1 MKLDNNQESDA
12 LPASAAGCLK
22 GASAWLITDGSAG
35 MRVQA
40 EGVAAALGLDAKIM
54 TVSPRGIWRMMAPWG
69 PVAPGERFGQPGAMF
84 SKPWPDVAIA
94 VGRASIPYIRA
105 LKRQAGPACFTIVL
119 QDPRSGPDTADLIW
133 VPEHD
138 RRRGPNV
145 ITTVISPH
153 GVTLDR
159 IETLRRNPPPDI
171 DTLPEPRVAV
181 LLGGRT
187 KTYRFGNADEA
198 RLETALK
205 QIAGL
210 NASFMVTTSRRTHRD
225 LLRAAE
231 AGTSGAP
238 RVIWRGPEDGENPY
252 PHFLANAD
260 WFVVT
265 ADSVNMTGEACATG
279 RPVYVFHPT
288 GGSAKFN
295 RFHEGLETAG
305 FARPLPELVNRL
317 DTWTY
322 EPQLTAEV
330 IAREIERRY
339 DRRRAVLPGLTAGRQ
354 TAPEGG
360 DTET

>member
-1 MKLDNNQESDA
+1 MNLANNQESDA
-12 LPASAAGCLK
+12 LPAAATGCLK
-22 GASAWLITDGSAG
+22 GAIAWLITDGSAG

-40 EGVAAALGLDAKIM
+40 EGVAAALGLDARTM

-69 PVAPGERFGQPGAMF
+69 PVAPGERFGRPGAMF
-84 SKPWPDVAIA
+84 SPPWPEVAIA

-105 LKRQAGPACFTIVL
+105 LKRKVGPACFTIVL
-119 QDPRSGPDTADLIW
+119 QDPRSGPETADLIW

-159 IETLRRNPPPDI
+159 IEALRRNPLPEI

-187 KTYRFGNADEA
+187 KIYPFGQADEA
-198 RLETALK
+198 RLEAALR

-231 AGTSGAP
+231 DGTSGAP
-238 RVIWRGPEDGENPY
+238 RLIWRGPEDGDNPY

-295 RFHEGLETAG
+295 RFHKGLETAG
-305 FARPLPELVNRL
+305 FARPLPEPVYRL
-317 DTWTY
+317 DSWTY
-322 EPQLTAEV
+322 EPQLTAET

-339 DRRRAVLPGLTAGRQ
+339 ARRSALLPHLSTRGRAGQP
-354 TAPEGG
+354 GG

>member
-1 MKLDNNQESDA
+1 MPTAHEPTPKSAEDA
-12 LPASAAGCLK
+12 GAPGCLV
-22 GASAWLITDGSAG
+22 GARAWLITDGSAG

-40 EGVAAALGLDAKIM
+40 EGVAAALGLNAERK
-54 TVSPRGIWRMMAPWG
+54 TVSPHGIWRMMAPWG

-84 SKPWPDVAIA
+84 SPPWPDVAIA

-105 LKRQAGPACFTIVL
+105 LRRLTGEACFTIVL

-133 VPEHD
+133 VPAHD

-159 IETLRRNPPPDI
+159 LETLRRNRLSDI
-171 DTLPEPRVAV
+171 EALPEPRIAV

-187 KTYRFGNADEA
+187 KIYPFGDEDEA
-198 RLETALK
+198 RLETALR

-210 NASFMVTTSRRTHRD
+210 NASFMVTTSRRTHRE

-231 AGTSGAP
+231 RGTNGAA
-238 RVIWRGPEDGENPY
+238 RLIWRGPEDGENPY
-252 PHFLANAD
+252 PQFLANAD
-260 WFVVT
+260 WLFVT

-279 RPVYVFHPT
+279 RPVYVFHPK
-288 GGSAKFN
+288 GGSAKFD
-295 RFHEGLETAG
+295 RFHKSLETAG
-305 FARPLPELVNRL
+305 FARPLPEPLYRL
-317 DTWTY
+317 DRWAY
-322 EPQLTAEV
+322 DPQVTADE

-339 DRRRAVLPGLTAGRQ
+339 WRRRHVASRLVKPD
-354 TAPEGG
+354 EHN
-360 DTET
+360 ET